1 MYELLGFYFRS
12 LHSRAQT
19 PVISLSEAGV
29 REEHPACSSR
39 VRNTGLSLRE
49 DTHSYLN
56 NVDEKLSR
64 DGEPQ
69 QLCVCFH
76 SFYTL
81 LLSELLKT

>member
-56 NVDEKLSR
+56 NVDEKLKQR
-64 DGEPQ
+64 WGTTTA
-69 QLCVCFH
+69 LC
-76 SFYTL
+76 
-81 LLSELLKT
+81 LLSFLFYIASQ